1 MAESQALPLQDPRQ
15 GDPHPRQGE
24 GSRGQVELRQVAQHI
39 DGAASL
45 EEIAI
50 KLGVTIRQ
58 VREALEELR
67 KLGVVEEVKII
78 K

>member
-1 MAESQALPLQDPRQ
+1 
-15 GDPHPRQGE
+15 
-24 GSRGQVELRQVAQHI
+24 VAQHI

-45 EEIAI
+45 EEIAT